1 MKSGPRFHDL
11 ANHGN
16 GVVEEGVVF
25 PIAVGKETACEAR
38 ISWSIT
44 FTTTGGPPAVTN
56 SELVL
61 KFFSGY
67 LGSFFHP
74 WYSLPGR

>member
-11 ANHGN
+11 ANRGN

-38 ISWSIT
+38 IS
-44 FTTTGGPPAVTN
+44 
-56 SELVL
+56 
-61 KFFSGY
+61 
-67 LGSFFHP
+67 
-74 WYSLPGR
+74 